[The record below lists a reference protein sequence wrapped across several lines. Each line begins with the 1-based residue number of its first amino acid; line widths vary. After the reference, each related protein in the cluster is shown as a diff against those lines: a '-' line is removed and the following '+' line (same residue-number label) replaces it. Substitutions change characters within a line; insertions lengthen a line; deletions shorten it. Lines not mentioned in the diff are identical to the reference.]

1 MLSMLLYLPLIL
13 LLFHMPYTGHLKESG
28 TPRPASRLGLAGARQ
43 LLTEV
48 RSERQIIRMIVL
60 AGATSFFVG
69 TAFQAHMPEYAH
81 HHGSE
86 EADVWYSVLFG
97 PTRPAR

>member
-1 MLSMLLYLPLIL
+1 MMLSMLLYLLIL

-48 RSERQIIRMIVL
+48 RSERQINRMIVL
-60 AGATSFFVG
+60 AGATSSFVG
-69 TAFQAHMPEYAH
+69 TAFQAHMPEYAQPSRLR
-81 HHGSE
+81 GGRRL
-86 EADVWYSVLFG
+86 V
-97 PTRPAR
+97 